1 MPLLTQFSMMAIT
14 SGRSATNTACQ
25 PWETAHSLAAGP
37 SHDTVPL
44 RTLRANFP
52 TLMLMKRLAHV
63 ETLLSVASGTR
74 VKSLQAPSTRLKSYR
89 QSHYLNQRYRAF
101 LPPFAPKKLTVA
113 GKDGFGYVARC
124 EASQRSQNST
134 RLPGEG

>member
-1 MPLLTQFSMMAIT
+1 MPLLTQFMHMAIT

-25 PWETAHSLAAGP
+25 PWENCHSLAAGP

-44 RTLRANFP
+44 RTLRCYFP

-63 ETLLSVASGTR
+63 ETLLKRASGTR
-74 VKSLQAPSTRLKSYR
+74 VKSLQAPSTRLKSIS

-101 LPPFAPKKLTVA
+101 LPPFAPQELTVA

-124 EASQRSQNST
+124 EARSRSQNST